1 MEPVVTEQRGG
12 SFMLLRIGVNELLDG
27 CAYGAVRIKGVDLGP
42 GAVIMGNVRRAGG
55 PASAKVFR

>member
-1 MEPVVTEQRGG
+1 
-12 SFMLLRIGVNELLDG
+12 MLLRIGVNELLDG